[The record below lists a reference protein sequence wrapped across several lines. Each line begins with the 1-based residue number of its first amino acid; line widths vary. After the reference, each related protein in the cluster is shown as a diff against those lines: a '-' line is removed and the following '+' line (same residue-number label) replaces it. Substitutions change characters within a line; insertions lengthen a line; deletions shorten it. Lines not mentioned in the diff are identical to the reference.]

1 MRGSMDV
8 VEGRIFK
15 EKNHKKT
22 TFNIYSSEKK
32 NESVLPSRVAKATQ
46 NNLWISVQVIEG
58 KM

>member
-1 MRGSMDV
+1 MWLREGSLK
-8 VEGRIFK
+8 R
-15 EKNHKKT
+15 KT
-22 TFNIYSSEKK
+22 TRKQPSISTQARKK